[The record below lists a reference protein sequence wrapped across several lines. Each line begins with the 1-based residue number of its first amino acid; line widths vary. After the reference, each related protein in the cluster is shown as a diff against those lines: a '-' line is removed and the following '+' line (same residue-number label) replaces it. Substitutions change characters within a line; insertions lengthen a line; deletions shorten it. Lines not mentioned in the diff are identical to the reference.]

1 MNDISDIKSKAN
13 ELRKNGD
20 YESALILYEE
30 LWKNSNDKFDA
41 AGLLFCYRKLKLFDK
56 AIPFSEEVISK
67 FPDFNWCKNE
77 FIWTQIQGKLY
88 TFPDEGEL
96 SEMFKI
102 VNHILEMKPDEIA
115 YKITIFKLLK
125 CAKKNG
131 DWNSLNEWI
140 IKIDPKILDGYT
152 DESTGW
158 TDKELWYY
166 YRVHGLINISKEEEA
181 IKIID
186 DNRDEYYKQSKFFDR
201 LKAKAYISLKLF
213 DKSEGLYKT
222 LISKHQDWWLLHEY
236 GCVLLSLN
244 KVDEALKYLVI
255 AALHPPMKLE
265 LKITLLSDIANLL
278 IKLGKKEQALLHLLL
293 IKAVREENNWS
304 IGDLNEKISSLQV
317 KIDVN
322 NDIKLLLKDCKIIWQ
337 DYSGNNSLSS
347 VSSLKEKNLK
357 GKIINL
363 TEGKPFC
370 FIKTNDNQSYFCS
383 KNDLPE
389 NACNEQLV
397 SFDIKPS
404 FDKKKNKQTFK
415 AINITVI
422 K

>member
-13 ELRKNGD
+13 ELRKNGN
-20 YESALILYEE
+20 YESALVLYEE

-56 AIPFSEEVISK
+56 AIPFSEEVIAK

-88 TFPDEGEL
+88 TFPDEGDL
-96 SEMFKI
+96 SEIINI
-102 VNHILEMKPDEIA
+102 VNRILEVKPDEIA
-115 YKITIFKLLK
+115 YKITILKLLK
-125 CAKKNG
+125 CAKKHG
-131 DWNSLNEWI
+131 DWNTLNEWI
-140 IKIDPKILDGYT
+140 TKIDPKILDGYT

-166 YRVHGLINISKEEEA
+166 YRVHGLIDISKEEEA

-186 DNRDEYYKQSKFFDR
+186 DNRDEFFKQAKYFDR
-201 LKAKAYISLKLF
+201 LKAKAFISLKLF
-213 DKSEGLYKT
+213 DKSEELYKT
-222 LISKHQDWWLLHEY
+222 LVSKYQDWWLLHEY
-236 GCVLLSLN
+236 GSVLLSL
-244 KVDEALKYLVI
+244 KKDDEALTYCTK
-255 AALHPPMKLE
+255 AALQPPMKLE

-278 IKLGKKEQALLHLLL
+278 IKFDKKEHAMLHLLL
-293 IKAVREENNWS
+293 IKIIREENAWS
-304 IGDLNEKISSLQV
+304 IGDLNERISSLNV
-317 KIDVN
+317 NISTN
-322 NDIKLLLKDCKIIWQ
+322 NDVKSLLKECKIIWQ
-337 DYSGNNSLSS
+337 EYSGNNSLSS
-347 VSSLKEKNLK
+347 ANSLKAKNLR

-363 TEGKPFC
+363 TDEKPFC
-370 FIKTNDNQSYFCS
+370 FIKTNDNQSFFCS
-383 KNDLPE
+383 KNDLPGSI
-389 NACNEQLV
+389 CNEQLV

-415 AINITVI
+415 AINISII